1 MQAYTVYE
9 APDHAGDRIDRG
21 ENLVFVKD
29 GFSWGAFLFAPI
41 WMLIHRLWWPLLGYI
56 VVVVALQLLGLAVGR
71 DQAWMPLLALGI
83 NLVVGFEANSLR
95 RWTLERKG
103 WSMIGATT
111 GRTLAECERAFF
123 DNWLPAQPM
132 ISTPHSEPAAARR
145 APLGSLSQLFGA
157 RS

>member
-9 APDHAGDRIDRG
+9 TPHPAADRVDRA
-21 ENLVFVKD
+21 EALVFVKD
-29 GFSWGAFLFAPI
+29 GFSWGAFLFGPL

-56 VVVVALQLLGLAVGR
+56 VIVAGMQLIG
-71 DQAWMPLLALGI
+71 LALGQTSVWTTLI
-83 NLVVGFEANSLR
+83 ALGFNLLLGFEASSLR
-95 RWTLERKG
+95 RWTLERAG
-103 WSMIGATT
+103 WDMVGSAT
-111 GRTLAECERAFF
+111 GPTLAASERAFF

-132 ISTPHSEPAAARR
+132 VAASQPASSHARR